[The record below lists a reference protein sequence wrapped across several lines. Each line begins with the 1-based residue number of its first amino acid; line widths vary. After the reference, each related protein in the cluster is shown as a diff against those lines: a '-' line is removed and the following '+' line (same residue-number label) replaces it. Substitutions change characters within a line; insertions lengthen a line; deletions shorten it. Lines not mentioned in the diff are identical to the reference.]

1 MEGGWG
7 GGDCEIRKSRF
18 ISRFL
23 AFSPCPVTTV
33 YLRSLSFESFVNFPF
48 LILPWING
56 ERYARLRTFTSFFL
70 YADEDGRKYANPSFS
85 FVWPFFA
92 GGIE

>member
-1 MEGGWG
+1 MKTSPGRLTGAVVTGAFEKRSLAVSIWVGDRKREGGGG
-7 GGDCEIRKSRF
+7 GGDCEIRKSGF

-23 AFSPCPVTTV
+23 AFSPCPVTV

-56 ERYARLRTFTSFFL
+56 ER
-70 YADEDGRKYANPSFS
+70 
-85 FVWPFFA
+85 
-92 GGIE
+92 